1 MPFSVPGRMHLQFG
15 NMYHILLA
23 RKGRLHGLYVEK
35 VELQITLSGLGVRLD
50 PDFSRVIIPKEN
62 RAKYQQVFVQMRNL
76 QEEIDRVHA
85 IIQATKEEMHFLPT
99 AG

>member
-1 MPFSVPGRMHLQFG
+1 
-15 NMYHILLA
+15 MYHILLA

-35 VELQITLSGLGVRLD
+35 VELQIALSSLGVRLD
-50 PDFSRVIIPKEN
+50 PNFSRVIIPEEN
-62 RAKYQQVFVQMRNL
+62 RVKYQQVFGQIRNL

-85 IIQATKEEMHFLPT
+85 AIQATKEEMYFLPP